1 MNETTASLRPSAT
14 ILMLRDDPDLQVLMV
29 KRHQEVEFAAG
40 AMVFPGGKTMSND
53 RADGWST
60 RTDGEFSGDALEARV
75 GAIREAFEE
84 SGLLLARH
92 ASDRGKDAPLVG
104 PDTATQMAPMRGA
117 VDRGEVDFLTVIEEH
132 DLVLALDRLV
142 HFGHWITPEFVP
154 KRFDTH
160 FFIAATPPG
169 QVAEQ
174 DGRETTEAVWTTP
187 QAALEAERDGTATIF
202 FPTRMNLDRLSLAQ
216 STKDALQRFASMQVP
231 TVLPEMTRD
240 ASGVPCLS
248 IPEIEGYSQVL
259 EPIEKMKNVAG
270 RQRPPAD

>member
-1 MNETTASLRPSAT
+1 MNDNSLRPSAT

-53 RADGWST
+53 RADGWGV
-60 RTDGEFSGDALEARV
+60 RTDGEFFGDSLEARV

-104 PDTATQMAPMRGA
+104 PDTATQLAPMRGA
-117 VDRGEVDFLTVIEEH
+117 VDRGEVDFLSVIEEH

-142 HFGHWITPEFVP
+142 HFGHWITPAFVP

-187 QAALEAERDGTATIF
+187 QAALEAERVGTATIF
-202 FPTRMNLDRLSLAQ
+202 FPTRMNLDRLSLVQ
-216 STKDALQRFASMQVP
+216 STNDALQRFASMPVP
-231 TVLPEMTRD
+231 TVLPEMTKD
-240 ASGVPCLS
+240 ASGVPCLR

-270 RQRPPAD
+270 RQRPSAD